1 VKKESQDI
9 LQAQDQRETEDRK
22 VCTVDHGFSSCV
34 PYEFVPV
41 CFSSSC
47 VHH

>member
-22 VCTVDHGFSSCV
+22 EFQVYQVKEGFLD
-34 PYEFVPV
+34 
-41 CFSSSC
+41 
-47 VHH
+47 